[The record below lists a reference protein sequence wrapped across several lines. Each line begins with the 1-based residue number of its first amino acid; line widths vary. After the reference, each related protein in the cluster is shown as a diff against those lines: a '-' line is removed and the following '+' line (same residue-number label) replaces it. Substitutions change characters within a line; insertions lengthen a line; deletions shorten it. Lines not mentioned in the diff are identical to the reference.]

1 MNNIMTKE
9 MELILN
15 VTKIKKTEKE
25 NDKVNKLLLDTEL
38 DWIKIVG
45 TLFFHRIAGYFYYGL
60 SEMQLKKIII
70 VSNKKCEHAIH
81 LYRKFGFEE
90 VPVDKEKFPFDRAD
104 IAFELYLND

>member
-38 DWIKIVG
+38 DWIKISIMDCQ
-45 TLFFHRIAGYFYYGL
+45 RC
-60 SEMQLKKIII
+60 
-70 VSNKKCEHAIH
+70 N
-81 LYRKFGFEE
+81 
-90 VPVDKEKFPFDRAD
+90 
-104 IAFELYLND
+104 